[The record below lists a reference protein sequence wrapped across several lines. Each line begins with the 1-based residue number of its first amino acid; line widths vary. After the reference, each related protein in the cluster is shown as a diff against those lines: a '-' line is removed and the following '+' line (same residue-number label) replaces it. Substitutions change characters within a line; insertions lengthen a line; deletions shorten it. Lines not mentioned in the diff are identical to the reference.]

1 MLSQRRAAQAWGISR
16 ATLQR
21 AVSGGKLSVLPDGTI
36 DPAEMLRAFGEAK
49 GGPVGNHNGPLGPPL
64 GRVDEMAFQ
73 AEIRVLKAQIEA
85 KEALLSAKERHIEDL
100 SQALRLLAG
109 PPAPA
114 PQPSLMARLF
124 FRQKPPRS

>member
-1 MLSQRRAAQAWGISR
+1 MLSQRRAAQAWGVSR
-16 ATLQR
+16 ATIQR
-21 AVSGGKLSVLPDGTI
+21 AVSSGKLSVLPDGTI

-49 GGPVGNHNGPLGPPL
+49 GGPQGHYNEPLGPHL
-64 GRVDEMAFQ
+64 GREDEMAFQ

-85 KEALLSAKERHIEDL
+85 KEALLSAKDRHIEDL

-114 PQPSLMARLF
+114 SQPSLLARLF
-124 FRQKPPRS
+124 FRQKPPHS